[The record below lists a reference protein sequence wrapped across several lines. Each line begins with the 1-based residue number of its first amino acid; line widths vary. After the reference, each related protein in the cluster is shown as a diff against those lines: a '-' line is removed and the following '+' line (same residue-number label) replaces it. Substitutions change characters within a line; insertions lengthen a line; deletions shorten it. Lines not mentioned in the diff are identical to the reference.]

1 VRPYASLDRPT
12 RIYFATVIAL
22 GLSVIPIGWVLHPV
36 KPTDV
41 GDLLY
46 LGIGTQLA
54 GLMPVRWAR
63 GVHVVSTPLL
73 VATSLVAPGA
83 GVAIV
88 AWLTGFDRRRPGRE
102 VTWTAFLFNNANVA
116 LTYGVPSLVLS
127 YFPSAGPFDIPI
139 KTAILTLS
147 IICINYPL
155 TARAFAGV
163 TGISFIQALVEN
175 VGLTTIRTM
184 MILGFVGG
192 MLFLVLQSRPEG
204 YVMALALFGVLLAI
218 RANLA
223 DSQQQTMERLQTLQ
237 LAAETLDAR
246 DPYTESHSQRV
257 ADLAARL
264 GDALALNGRE
274 IEQLRTAGALHDL
287 GKIGVRDDV
296 LNKAEKLNDEEWE
309 VMKRHPTIG
318 ADMIAKHS
326 ALAGVA
332 PFVRSHHERWNGSGY
347 PGGLCA
353 EDIPLGARILA
364 VADSYDTISTAR
376 VYRPSR
382 MTVKEAVE
390 DITQRAG
397 TWYDPVV
404 VNGLRQIHDMPLLPV
419 PETVEAPAFTQRG
432 VLRLLWSR
440 PRFARMLTGTTISS
454 LGDPMTTVAALVSVY
469 SSTHDPAL
477 AVAGTYVTKALATI
491 LVSGA
496 AGALPD
502 RVRRARL
509 IIWLELARAALLV
522 LTPFLI
528 GASIWSIY
536 PVLFVLAAVNAIVE
550 PARQA
555 TLPEL
560 VEPREVGPANAGLS
574 AAGMIAE
581 AAGYAIAGL
590 VIWVASNAT
599 LAGAAAALPSG
610 APTTSAGW
618 LFWADGLTFL
628 VAGLLVI
635 GLGDLGGGVKRA
647 GIWSGLGRT
656 WATKAARPHLVVAAA
671 AAFFISMSF
680 PTLIT
685 LAYRLTPLDGARTYS
700 LLQVMLAVGIVA
712 GSVFVGRMRNIGS
725 MRTVAQG
732 LAITGVLSLGVA
744 VSPWIWLVAVFLLL
758 ASAGNPVYSVGNV
771 TALMEVSDAS
781 NRGAIL
787 SSRFAITQL
796 ALIGG
801 AAVGGLVS
809 QYVGPGVTYGALGV
823 GLLALAIVAGWL
835 LPAGRGGRR
844 SRSDDR
850 DRLQPEA
857 ARERVAAAPATE

>member
-1 VRPYASLDRPT
+1 VRPFASLDRPT
-12 RIYFATVIAL
+12 QVYFATVIAL
-22 GLSVIPIGWVLHPV
+22 GLGVIPIGWVLHPV
-36 KPTDV
+36 SASEV

-88 AWLTGFDRRRPGRE
+88 AWLAGFDRRRPGRE
-102 VTWTAFLFNNANVA
+102 VTWTAFLFNNANAA
-116 LTYGVPSLVLS
+116 LTYGIPSLLLTFV
-127 YFPSAGPFDIPI
+127 PKAGPFDIPI
-139 KTAILTLS
+139 KTAILTLA

-163 TGISFIQALVEN
+163 SGISFIQALVEN

-184 MILGFVGG
+184 MIMGFVGG
-192 MLFLVLQSRPEG
+192 MLFLVLQMKPQG

-223 DSQQQTMERLQTLQ
+223 DSQQQTDERLQTLQ

-257 ADLAARL
+257 ADLAARI

-287 GKIGVRDDV
+287 GKIGIRDDV
-296 LNKAEKLNDEEWE
+296 LNKAEGLTDDEWST
-309 VMKRHPTIG
+309 MKRHPTIG

-332 PFVRSHHERWNGSGY
+332 PLVRAHHERWNGSGY
-347 PGGLCA
+347 PAGLRTD
-353 EDIPLGARILA
+353 EIPLGARILA

-376 VYRPSR
+376 VYRPTH
-382 MTVKEAVE
+382 MTAQEAVE

-397 TWYDPVV
+397 TWYDPLV
-404 VNGLRQIHDMPLLPV
+404 VNGLRQIHDMPLLPT
-419 PETVEAPAFTQRG
+419 PETHEAPAFTQRG

-469 SSTHDPAL
+469 GSTHNPAL
-477 AVAGTYVTKALATI
+477 AVAGTYVIRAAATI
-491 LVSGA
+491 VVSGA
-496 AGALPD
+496 AGSLPD
-502 RVRRARL
+502 RVKRGPL
-509 IIWLELARAALLV
+509 IIGLELTRAFLLF
-522 LTPFLI
+522 LTPFLVYL
-528 GASIWSIY
+528 SIWYIY
-536 PVLFVLAAVNAIVE
+536 PVLFVLAAINAIVE

-581 AAGYAIAGL
+581 AAGYAVAGL
-590 VIWVASNAT
+590 VIWITANAR
-599 LAGAAAALPSG
+599 
-610 APTTSAGW
+610 W

-628 VAGLLVI
+628 IAGLLVLR
-635 GLGDLGGGVKRA
+635 LGELGGGVKRA
-647 GIWSGLGRT
+647 GIFSGLGRT
-656 WATKAARPHLVVAAA
+656 WAVGPARLHLLVAGA

-685 LAYRLTPLDGARTYS
+685 LAYQLTPHDGARTYTV
-700 LLQVMLAVGIVA
+700 LQVMLASGIVA
-712 GSVFVGRMRNIGS
+712 GSVMVGRMRNIGS

-732 LAITGVLSLGVA
+732 LAITGVLSLGIA
-744 VSPWIWLVAVFLLL
+744 VSPWVWLVALFLFL

-771 TALMEVSDAS
+771 TALMDASDAS

-787 SSRFAITQL
+787 SSRFAVTQL

-809 QYVGPGVTYGALGV
+809 QYVGPGATYGALGV
-823 GLLALAIVAGWL
+823 GLLALAFVAGWL
-835 LPAGRGGRR
+835 P
-844 SRSDDR
+844 
-850 DRLQPEA
+850 
-857 ARERVAAAPATE
+857 REQTAVVPATE